1 MRAVTMRAHD
11 MPRVFLMCADADIG
25 APNRAP
31 IGRPG
36 PARSGYRAE
45 RQVIRFLPIP
55 AHSPS
60 EATARNPSRA
70 IIFHRSDTAAASLV
84 SSVERSTT

>member
-45 RQVIRFLPIP
+45 RQV
-55 AHSPS
+55 
-60 EATARNPSRA
+60 
-70 IIFHRSDTAAASLV
+70 
-84 SSVERSTT
+84 